1 MRRASRAALAAVA
14 LLAVPAG
21 GCGAQRPATPMPQ
34 DTLPS
39 TAPSTA
45 PSAVP
50 SQVATAA
57 APVTKRWVDLQA
69 GDCLAAPPSSDPA
82 EVMVS
87 VVDCA
92 SAHRAETFLR
102 ADIPVNAALDDV
114 ASQRCD
120 AGLAQYIGRSPG
132 GAFAITYLIDS
143 VQDRTSN
150 NPYPSTVIC
159 LLQDPAGAPLTGS
172 ARG

>member
-34 DTLPS
+34 DPL
-39 TAPSTA
+39 PSTA

-143 VQDRTSN
+143 VQDRTAN

>member
-45 PSAVP
+45 PS
-50 SQVATAA
+50 QVATAA
-57 APVTKRWVDLQA
+57 APVIKRWVDLQA

-143 VQDRTSN
+143 VQDRTAN

-172 ARG
+172 ARA

>member
-21 GCGAQRPATPMPQ
+21 GCGAQRPAAPVPPEAVASTV
-34 DTLPS
+34 PS
-39 TAPSTA
+39 T
-45 PSAVP
+45 VP
-50 SQVATAA
+50 SRVATAA
-57 APVTKRWVDLQA
+57 APVIKRWVDLQP

-120 AGLAQYIGRSPG
+120 AGLAQYIGRAPG
-132 GAFAITYLIDS
+132 GDYAVSYLIDS

-150 NPYPSTVIC
+150 NPFPSTVIC
-159 LLQDPAGAPLTGS
+159 LVQKASGDPMIGS
-172 ARG
+172 ARR

>member
-45 PSAVP
+45 P

>member
-21 GCGAQRPATPMPQ
+21 GCGAQRPAAPVPPEAV
-34 DTLPS
+34 PS
-39 TAPSTA
+39 T
-45 PSAVP
+45 VP

-57 APVTKRWVDLQA
+57 APVIKRWVDLQP

-159 LLQDPAGAPLTGS
+159 LVQKASGDPMIGS
-172 ARG
+172 ARR

>member
-45 PSAVP
+45 PSAVS

>member
-21 GCGAQRPATPMPQ
+21 GCGAQRPAAPVPPEAV
-34 DTLPS
+34 PS
-39 TAPSTA
+39 IAPST
-45 PSAVP
+45 VP
-50 SQVATAA
+50 SRVATAA
-57 APVTKRWVDLQA
+57 APVIKRWVDLQP

-120 AGLAQYIGRSPG
+120 AGLAQYIGRAPG
-132 GAFAITYLIDS
+132 GDYAVSYLIDS

-159 LLQDPAGAPLTGS
+159 LVQKASGDPMIGS
-172 ARG
+172 ARR

>member
-21 GCGAQRPATPMPQ
+21 GCGAQRSATPMPQ

-120 AGLAQYIGRSPG
+120 AGLAQYIGRAPG
-132 GAFAITYLIDS
+132 GDYAVSYLIDS

-159 LLQDPAGAPLTGS
+159 LVQKASGDPMIGS
-172 ARG
+172 ARR

>member
-21 GCGAQRPATPMPQ
+21 GCGAQRSATPMPQ

-57 APVTKRWVDLQA
+57 APVIKRWVDLQA